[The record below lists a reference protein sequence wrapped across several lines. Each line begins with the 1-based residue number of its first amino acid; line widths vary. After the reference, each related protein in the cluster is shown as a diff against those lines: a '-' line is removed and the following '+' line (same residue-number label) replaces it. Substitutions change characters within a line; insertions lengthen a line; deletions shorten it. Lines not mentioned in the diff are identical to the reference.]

1 MYKSGYSVLLLTIII
16 STVGVTLAINAL
28 SNSTQIAKTNINITD
43 AVLDQ
48 SKASSCVEKVFAK
61 LRSYKFYGGDET
73 FEDGCRVYT
82 ISGMGNSERI
92 IHTKVDFTI
101 LETKIIQI
109 QPTVVIDYQK
119 QISNEELTQN
129 QVNNP
134 YLIDPLALRLWLKA
148 DRAEVNNG
156 QSVLSV
162 KNATNDLINFAQVT
176 TAPNLAPK
184 LITNAINN
192 RPALR
197 FDGVDDFLT
206 STTTSIHTNNGLSII
221 VVGKANSTGNNQ
233 TNIGKFDATNNER
246 EWRLQNDDFI
256 ATDLATAETANETV
270 SFANNTNVRIISAT
284 WAPNQLASVNLNSD
298 NAINATSPVV
308 ADISNTTEPI
318 IVGANA
324 QGGAGFL
331 NGNIAE
337 ILVYNK
343 KLSTEELNKIKTYL
357 NTKYIPTKDGSS
369 ATKAATSAA
378 SLVAQGITTDGVYW
392 IDLPTVGPTQVY
404 CILNPA
410 YDGGGWMMAMKAT
423 AGNTFNY
430 NANYWTTANT
440 LNPTDTTTNNADA
453 KFNTMNN
460 FEAKDIMAIWP
471 DISPNGTESG
481 SIDNMSTWTWLENN
495 FYGGNRVV
503 PITFW
508 NAVDRYFI
516 RDAKAFNGWA
526 SGRFSSQVDV
536 RFYGFNYRNNNG
548 SARVR
553 WGFGWNENGGGLYPN
568 GDMNSDDVSGGIGMS
583 YGVNYSA
590 GDRINCCSDT
600 TGINRSARVE
610 VYIR

>member
-16 STVGVTLAINAL
+16 SVIGVTLAISAL

-43 AVLDQ
+43 AVLDKA
-48 SKASSCVEKVFAK
+48 KASSCVEKVFAK
-61 LRSYKFYGGDET
+61 LRSYKYYGGDET

-82 ISGMGNSERI
+82 ISGIGNSERI

-162 KNATNDLINFAQVT
+162 KNATNDLINFAQRGDQSNF
-176 TAPNLAPK
+176 APR

-206 STTTSIHTNNGLSII
+206 STTTSIHTNAGLSVI

-233 TNIGKFDATNNER
+233 TYIGKFDATNNER

-324 QGGAGFL
+324 QGGTSFL
-331 NGNIAE
+331 NGDIAE

-343 KLSTEELNKIKTYL
+343 KLSTEELNKIRTYL
-357 NTKYIPTKDGSS
+357 NTKYIPPTPTIVQNG
-369 ATKAATSAA
+369 
-378 SLVAQGITTDGVYW
+378 LV
-392 IDLPTVGPTQVY
+392 
-404 CILNPA
+404 LNL
-410 YDGGGWMMAMKAT
+410 D
-423 AGNTFNY
+423 AGNTSSYPGTGTTWTDLSGNNNNGTLVNGVGYNSANGGSLVFDGVDDYINLGSFFNYQNFTISLWVYPGTTQVQYADIFDNNHTGSRNFVLQQNNTNVNQYGFGVFDGSGCISCSSDITLAANTWTHLSYTFTPSDRVITYLNGQMYSQGPLANNRNILYQSQNLSIARWSAGGRHWNGRISNFSVYNRVLTDSEIQQNY
-430 NANYWTTANT
+430 NAT
-440 LNPTDTTTNNADA
+440 
-453 KFNTMNN
+453 K
-460 FEAKDIMAIWP
+460 
-471 DISPNGTESG
+471 
-481 SIDNMSTWTWLENN
+481 
-495 FYGGNRVV
+495 
-503 PITFW
+503 
-508 NAVDRYFI
+508 
-516 RDAKAFNGWA
+516 
-526 SGRFSSQVDV
+526 GRF
-536 RFYGFNYRNNNG
+536 
-548 SARVR
+548 
-553 WGFGWNENGGGLYPN
+553 GL
-568 GDMNSDDVSGGIGMS
+568 
-583 YGVNYSA
+583 
-590 GDRINCCSDT
+590 
-600 TGINRSARVE
+600 
-610 VYIR
+610 

>member
-16 STVGVTLAINAL
+16 SVIGVTLAISAL

-43 AVLDQ
+43 AVLDKA
-48 SKASSCVEKVFAK
+48 KASSCVEKVFAK

-119 QISNEELTQN
+119 QISNQELTQN

-148 DRAEVNNG
+148 DRAETNNG

-233 TNIGKFDATNNER
+233 TYIGKFDATNNER

-284 WAPNQLASVNLNSD
+284 WAPNQLASVNINSE
-298 NAINATSPVV
+298 NAINATSPIV
-308 ADISNTTEPI
+308 ADISTTTEPI

-343 KLSTEELNKIKTYL
+343 KLSTEELNKIRTYL
-357 NTKYIPTKDGSS
+357 NTKYIPPTPTIVQNG
-369 ATKAATSAA
+369 
-378 SLVAQGITTDGVYW
+378 LV
-392 IDLPTVGPTQVY
+392 
-404 CILNPA
+404 LNL
-410 YDGGGWMMAMKAT
+410 D
-423 AGNTFNY
+423 AGNTSSYPGTGTTWTDLSGNNNNGTLVNGPTYNSTNGGSLVFNGTNQYVNTSFSTTAGQAVTYAGWVYSTETTSTYKNFVDNDPQSMIWWNTSGRIEFDGATGGGVTTTPVYRNQWVYVALSKPSGSSSASYYVNGLFVGTAGAYTTLAKTPHWLNRTGGQTWKGNCSIIQAYNRALTAEEIQQNY
-430 NANYWTTANT
+430 NAT
-440 LNPTDTTTNNADA
+440 
-453 KFNTMNN
+453 K
-460 FEAKDIMAIWP
+460 
-471 DISPNGTESG
+471 S
-481 SIDNMSTWTWLENN
+481 
-495 FYGGNRVV
+495 
-503 PITFW
+503 
-508 NAVDRYFI
+508 
-516 RDAKAFNGWA
+516 
-526 SGRFSSQVDV
+526 RF
-536 RFYGFNYRNNNG
+536 
-548 SARVR
+548 
-553 WGFGWNENGGGLYPN
+553 GL
-568 GDMNSDDVSGGIGMS
+568 
-583 YGVNYSA
+583 
-590 GDRINCCSDT
+590 
-600 TGINRSARVE
+600 
-610 VYIR
+610 